1 MKFHQKLIIFNVT
14 VKPPTKFRLLF
25 QMIKVLFV
33 CLGNICRSPLAEA
46 IFNQKI
52 KNSGVEVHFKSDSA
66 GTSDFHIGELPD
78 ERTLK
83 CAELHKIPIKHR
95 GRQVNRTDFRDFDY
109 IIAMDESNLK
119 NLNSMKSKCG
129 FPDKEIHL
137 MRDFVPGNEGLS
149 VPDPYY
155 GGEEGFLEIYR
166 ILDEAIDH
174 FLNQV
179 KVTHQLY
186 A

>member
-1 MKFHQKLIIFNVT
+1 
-14 VKPPTKFRLLF
+14 
-25 QMIKVLFV
+25 
-33 CLGNICRSPLAEA
+33 
-46 IFNQKI
+46 
-52 KNSGVEVHFKSDSA
+52 
-66 GTSDFHIGELPD
+66 
-78 ERTLK
+78 
-83 CAELHKIPIKHR
+83 
-95 GRQVNRTDFRDFDY
+95 
-109 IIAMDESNLK
+109 
-119 NLNSMKSKCG
+119 MKSKCG

>member
-1 MKFHQKLIIFNVT
+1 
-14 VKPPTKFRLLF
+14 
-25 QMIKVLFV
+25 
-33 CLGNICRSPLAEA
+33 
-46 IFNQKI
+46 
-52 KNSGVEVHFKSDSA
+52 
-66 GTSDFHIGELPD
+66 
-78 ERTLK
+78 
-83 CAELHKIPIKHR
+83 
-95 GRQVNRTDFRDFDY
+95 
-109 IIAMDESNLK
+109 
-119 NLNSMKSKCG
+119 
-129 FPDKEIHL
+129 KEIHL